1 MNLVIKVEK
10 PRNFHVAFQ
19 SAKSDALKNGI
30 TFEGNERSGRASGFG
45 FEGSYTVGSD
55 CIEIKVEKK
64 PFLVSESRIKKEIE
78 KYCNGL

>member
-1 MNLVIKVEK
+1 MNLVIKVET

-30 TFEGNERSGRASGFG
+30 VFEGNEQSGRASGFG
-45 FEGSYTVGSD
+45 FEGSYTVHADS
-55 CIEIKVEKK
+55 IEVRVEKK
-64 PFLVSESRIKKEIE
+64 PFLVSEGRIKKEIE